1 MNSENKNLSEI
12 IKTHLEQKAI
22 TPLRLQQMT
31 GIPERYLEALLK
43 GELKKMPAA
52 PYTRGYIKK
61 IGEALNIDS
70 RELWEHYNEEVLVL
84 SSGPTDR
91 LPTNRFAIKSVN
103 KKWIVAAI
111 AVIVLFIYL
120 AINVGRLIGQPSLT
134 ITNPSTELSVTN
146 FPAVNITGQ
155 IESKDTL
162 FINDQEI
169 PVLADG
175 NFEKTYALQPGLN
188 NFEFLV
194 KKFLGRSL
202 KESRQVIYQ
211 TQN

>member
-70 RELWEHYNEEVLVL
+70 QELWEHYNEEVLVL

-111 AVIVLFIYL
+111 
-120 AINVGRLIGQPSLT
+120 RSEEHT
-134 ITNPSTELSVTN
+134 SELQSH
-146 FPAVNITGQ
+146 VN
-155 IESKDTL
+155 L
-162 FINDQEI
+162 
-169 PVLADG
+169 
-175 NFEKTYALQPGLN
+175 
-188 NFEFLV
+188 
-194 KKFLGRSL
+194 
-202 KESRQVIYQ
+202 
-211 TQN
+211 